1 MTEQTPDQ
9 MAEQAN
15 IQAVPPAASPPQV
28 EHEKPDSFIE
38 LIKTIVYAVLLAL
51 FIRSVAIEPFN
62 IPSGSMLPNL
72 LVGDYL
78 FISKYSYG
86 YSRFSFPF
94 GLAPIKGR
102 WWPAGP
108 AGGPDRGAIVVFK
121 LPTNTSTDYIKRV
134 IGMPGDRIQ
143 MIRGRLYINGDQVER
158 EYVDTYEAKGAYGE
172 RQVLK
177 RYVEMLPGGVKHD
190 IIELSDDEALDNTP
204 VYTVPRNH
212 FFMMGDN
219 RDNSADSRVLE
230 QVGFVPE
237 VNVLGPARWRFFSIN
252 EHFSIIKP
260 WTWIKGVRWSHLFG
274 VLQ

>member
-9 MAEQAN
+9 LAEQASV
-15 IQAVPPAASPPQV
+15 QTPPAVSPPAA

-78 FISKYSYG
+78 FVSKYSYG
-86 YSRFSFPF
+86 YSRFSFPL

-108 AGGPDRGAIVVFK
+108 AGGPERGSIVVFK

-177 RYVEMLPGGVKHD
+177 RYVETLPGGVKHD

-212 FFMMGDN
+212 YFMMGDN
-219 RDNSADSRVLE
+219 RDNSADSRVME
-230 QVGFVPE
+230 QVGFVPD

-260 WTWIKGVRWSHLFG
+260 WTWVKGVRWSHLFG